1 MTNSLVIK
9 IILGLSVV
17 IMVFFFGLKL
27 FEEENKTSNKKE
39 VIEENI
45 DATTNVIKD
54 VSYRSKDVKGNEY
67 ILNADEGQIDLSDN
81 KIIFLYKVKAKII
94 TVGGEVI
101 NIKSDYGKYNIYNYD
116 TIFSK
121 NVVIGY
127 EDSKINGNYLDF
139 SLNRNSL
146 IISKNVVYSNQES
159 SLKADVIEINIKT
172 KDAKIFMYEK
182 EKKVK
187 IKSN

>member
-1 MTNSLVIK
+1 MTHSLLIK
-9 IILGLSVV
+9 IILGLSVI
-17 IMVFFFGLKL
+17 IMIFFFGLKL
-27 FEEENKTSNKKE
+27 FEKENKTLTKKD
-39 VIEENI
+39 VVEEDI
-45 DATTNVIKD
+45 DTTTNVIKD
-54 VSYRSKDVKGNEY
+54 VSYRSKDAKGNEY
-67 ILNADEGQIDLSDN
+67 ILKADEGQIDLSNN
-81 KIIFLYKVKAKII
+81 KIIFLTKVEAKII

-101 NIKSDYGKYNIYNYD
+101 NIQSDYGKYNINNYD

-121 NVVIGY
+121 KVMIGY
-127 EDSKINGNYLDF
+127 EDSKINGNYVDF

-159 SLKADVIEINIKT
+159 SLNADVVEINIET